1 MQEFAFQFRLENKS
15 DQILLRQPPQG
26 MLFDIS
32 NSIQPSDDDMILYM
46 DMMHF
51 ISGVLKSNVTCLII
65 SMDEVFLKS
74 MDNQMVLS
82 LF

>member
-1 MQEFAFQFRLENKS
+1 MPEFGFQFRLGNKS

-26 MLFDIS
+26 LLFDIS
-32 NSIQPSDDDMILYM
+32 NNIQPSDDVMNLYM

-51 ISGVLKSNVTCLII
+51 ISDVLKSNVTCLMI
-65 SMDEVFLKS
+65 SLDEVFLKS
-74 MDNQMVLS
+74 MDNQMVLN

>member
-1 MQEFAFQFRLENKS
+1 MPEFAFQFRLENKS

-26 MLFDIS
+26 LLFDIS
-32 NSIQPSDDDMILYM
+32 NSIQPSDDVIILYM

-51 ISGVLKSNVTCLII
+51 ISGVLKSNVTCLMI
-65 SMDEVFLKS
+65 SLDEVFLKS
-74 MDNQMVLS
+74 MDNQMVFN